1 MVITG
6 ASATL
11 TSLPWLCKMALSD
24 GVFLHDTF
32 VVEFEQMVWFPG
44 PWSYKLAMFLDNSK
58 CVCVC
63 ACVRVLVMCI
73 KYIVLALAI
82 YLFPPLGHSILF
94 KAWSTLSVLLLS
106 GTASLAPPVAP
117 PWTGWI
123 ILAIQ
128 TSLAIHTTCQQSTVC
143 PAILLLRTYITCT
156 CSSEMR
162 G

>member
-1 MVITG
+1 MVIAG
-6 ASATL
+6 VSATL

-44 PWSYKLAMFLDNSK
+44 PWSYKLAMFLDISMCVWCM

-63 ACVRVLVMCI
+63 ACVRACVSYVYQLHSTSPSHLSIPTC
-73 KYIVLALAI
+73 
-82 YLFPPLGHSILF
+82 LGHSILF
-94 KAWSTLSVLLLS
+94 KVWSTLSVLVLS

-128 TSLAIHTTCQQSTVC
+128 TSLCHSH
-143 PAILLLRTYITCT
+143 
-156 CSSEMR
+156 
-162 G
+162 